1 MSGSLDSWHHE
12 KESAWLYRQVA
23 AAEPDPRKQRLFGQL
38 AAAAEEQAA
47 KWESSL
53 RRQVAQPLPGQT
65 FRPSTRARIVARL
78 VLWLGPR
85 AMRSVLA
92 AMKLRGLSIYSGPA
106 VAGHDMPTTLADVG
120 QRHRDGLGGNLRA
133 TVFGIN
139 DGLISNASLVM
150 GIAGAGAEPRLV
162 LITGLA
168 GLLAGALSMSAGEYV
183 SVRSQREM
191 YEYQIA
197 LERAEIAE
205 YPEEEAEEL
214 ALIYEARGIKPM
226 WAVLDECAFSA
237 AYAIASAADTITIP
251 RTGGAGSIGV
261 ITLHTDMS
269 RAIDA
274 AGLTVSIITHGSR
287 KAEGTELQPLD
298 PDARARIQ
306 ADINTL
312 GDLFINTVA
321 RNRALPADALREM
334 QAGTF
339 MGDQAV
345 AAGLA
350 DFVAAPDIAVEA
362 LLDSLSTGAST

>member
-1 MSGSLDSWHHE
+1 MLPHIAARVFNTPLLLHPGKARVIVDALASRLGVAQVQTLRAAALDDDGYVFDRAARDDAGYDMIGPLAVIPVQGTLVQRAGWMDAMSGLASYSTIRSMLDTALHDE
-12 KESAWLYRQVA
+12 RV
-23 AAEPDPRKQRLFGQL
+23 
-38 AAAAEEQAA
+38 
-47 KWESSL
+47 
-53 RRQVAQPLPGQT
+53 
-65 FRPSTRARIVARL
+65 RAIAFD
-78 VLWLGPR
+78 
-85 AMRSVLA
+85 
-92 AMKLRGLSIYSGPA
+92 IDSGGGE
-106 VAGHDMPTTLADVG
+106 VAGCFD
-120 QRHRDGLGGNLRA
+120 
-133 TVFGIN
+133 
-139 DGLISNASLVM
+139 LVD
-150 GIAGAGAEPRLV
+150 A
-162 LITGLA
+162 
-168 GLLAGALSMSAGEYV
+168 
-183 SVRSQREM
+183 
-191 YEYQIA
+191 
-197 LERAEIAE
+197 
-205 YPEEEAEEL
+205 
-214 ALIYEARGIKPM
+214 IYEARGIKPM

>member
-1 MSGSLDSWHHE
+1 MTYPPFKPLPRDLATLRCLQIAPRMLGTPSLIHPAYGDDIVSALTSPLGGDALADAHALDDDGYVFDRAARDDAGYKLIGPLAIIPVQGTLVQRAGWMDAMSGMTSYSTIRSMLDTALHDE
-12 KESAWLYRQVA
+12 RV
-23 AAEPDPRKQRLFGQL
+23 
-38 AAAAEEQAA
+38 
-47 KWESSL
+47 
-53 RRQVAQPLPGQT
+53 
-65 FRPSTRARIVARL
+65 RAIAFDVD
-78 VLWLGPR
+78 
-85 AMRSVLA
+85 
-92 AMKLRGLSIYSGPA
+92 SGGGE
-106 VAGHDMPTTLADVG
+106 VAGCFD
-120 QRHRDGLGGNLRA
+120 
-133 TVFGIN
+133 
-139 DGLISNASLVM
+139 LVD
-150 GIAGAGAEPRLV
+150 A
-162 LITGLA
+162 
-168 GLLAGALSMSAGEYV
+168 
-183 SVRSQREM
+183 
-191 YEYQIA
+191 
-197 LERAEIAE
+197 
-205 YPEEEAEEL
+205 
-214 ALIYEARGIKPM
+214 IYEARGIKPM

-312 GDLFINTVA
+312 GDLFIDTVA
-321 RNRALPADALREM
+321 RNRALPAAALREM

-362 LLDSLSTGAST
+362 LIEAVA